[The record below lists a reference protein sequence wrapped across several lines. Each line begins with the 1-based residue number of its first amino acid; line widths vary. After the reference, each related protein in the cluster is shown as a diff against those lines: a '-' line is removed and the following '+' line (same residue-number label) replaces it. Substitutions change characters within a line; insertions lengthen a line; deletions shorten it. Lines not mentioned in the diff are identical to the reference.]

1 MNKKLSM
8 HVVSMGH
15 GEHGTGMHGERNK
28 VWVGWSVKS
37 MWCREK
43 DMVGVTHGH
52 ARSCNQHLVFH

>member
-1 MNKKLSM
+1 MSGD
-8 HVVSMGH
+8 GH
-15 GEHGTGMHGERNK
+15 GDHGMGMHGERNK